1 MRAALGTFGQA
12 LRTAAQGRPAP
23 IEFLCPA
30 GIPLARMDAAS
41 WAGGPRP
48 GDEWLLRECG
58 GPTLDVGCGPGRL
71 LRALARRGVPALG
84 IDISAEAVTQARRH
98 GVHALLLDVFDP
110 VPGEGTWENVV
121 LADGNVGI
129 GGDPARLLRRAAE
142 LSTRDGRIAV
152 ELGAPGSGSWR
163 RLVRLR
169 HADSH
174 SPAFWWAAVAA
185 DQIEAPAAEARLRVA
200 RRWSE
205 AGRWFAL
212 LAKEVR

>member
-1 MRAALGTFGQA
+1 MRAALGTFGRA

-30 GIPLARMDAAS
+30 GTTLARMDAAS
-41 WAGGPRP
+41 WAGGQRP
-48 GDEWLLRECG
+48 GDEGLLRECA

-84 IDISAEAVTQARRH
+84 IDISAEAVAQARGH
-98 GVHALLLDVFDP
+98 GVPALLLDVFDP
-110 VPGEGTWENVV
+110 VPGEGEWETVM
-121 LADGNVGI
+121 LADGNIGI
-129 GGDPARLLRRAAE
+129 GGDPVRLLRRAAQ
-142 LSTRDGRIAV
+142 LSTTDGRVAV

-163 RLVRLR
+163 QIVRLR
-169 HADSH
+169 HAGSH

-185 DQIEAPAAEARLRVA
+185 DQIEAPAAAANLQVA
-200 RRWSE
+200 FKWSE

-212 LAKEVR
+212 LGKEVR